1 MKQYVLL
8 GGVAAVLVSG
18 IAGCSGMGS
27 ATKALSAYEQLGG
40 SQNLSSISSGF
51 VNSSLKDPRL
61 SALTAGKSI
70 DPTAASGKV
79 SNQLCSMLG
88 GGCKAPMTDSQ
99 LSTAASKLTPSQ
111 SQAIS
116 ENFSSSLKSIVSD
129 PKVQQLVTSSLGSKL
144 PGVLGGVL

>member
-1 MKQYVLL
+1 MKQYALL
-8 GGVAAVLVSG
+8 GGVAALLVTG

-88 GGCKAPMTDSQ
+88 GGCQAPMTDSQ

-116 ENFSSSLKSIVSD
+116 ENFGSALHSVISD
-129 PKVQQLVTSSLGSKL
+129 PKVQQLVTSTLGSKL

>member
-1 MKQYVLL
+1 MKQHVIV
-8 GGVAAVLVSG
+8 GGVAALLVTG
-18 IAGCSGMGS
+18 LAGCSGMGS

-40 SQNLSSISSGF
+40 SKNLSSISSGF
-51 VNSSLKDPRL
+51 VNSSLKDPRP

-79 SNQLCSMLG
+79 SDQLCSMLG
-88 GGCKAPMTDSQ
+88 GGCTAPMTDSQ

-111 SQAIS
+111 SQAIT
-116 ENFSSSLKSIVSD
+116 ENFSSALHSVISD

-144 PGVLGGVL
+144 P